1 MRCTLCTIARRKR
14 RRYLF
19 IKRKQYLF
27 LENFQ
32 MIKPKLTRFK
42 YFFLLTFL
50 WTLSACENSSLSNF
64 DFDFRGNS
72 FDTSDAALQAT
83 QSRPKANELG
93 IISYPTYQIAIARRD
108 DTIESMAERLGQNPG
123 ELARYNGLAEGERLR
138 NGEVLA
144 LPRTGSRGGQY
155 LESSDEIEE
164 TTLSK
169 DINVLELADNAL
181 KVAGGAENNQL
192 DRTSSDTKNLMDPI
206 KHSVVRG
213 ETVFTISR
221 LYNISVRSLADWNGL
236 DSNYTL
242 REKQILII
250 PLVDKKAA
258 KNTQKEVVE
267 SAAPAPPSSKKP
279 QPRNVNKQEFS
290 ESTKTKISV
299 PENGRMAYPL
309 EGLIIR
315 EYSKNIN
322 DGIDFTAQA
331 GTKVVAAD
339 TGLVATVTEDINQI
353 AIVVLKHP
361 GNILTVY
368 ANLTNIKVAT
378 NQNVNRGDIL
388 GEIPDGDPPYL
399 HFEIR
404 EGFESVDPLEYLNN

>member
-1 MRCTLCTIARRKR
+1 
-14 RRYLF
+14 
-19 IKRKQYLF
+19 
-27 LENFQ
+27 
-32 MIKPKLTRFK
+32 MIKPKLTKFK
-42 YFFLLTFL
+42 YFFLLTIF
-50 WTLSACENSSLSNF
+50 WALSACENSSLINF

-93 IISYPTYQIAIARRD
+93 IISYPTYQIAVARRD

-181 KVAGGAENNQL
+181 KVAGGSANNQL
-192 DRTSSDTKNLMDPI
+192 DRTSSDAKNLMDPI
-206 KHSVVRG
+206 KHNVVRG

-236 DSNYTL
+236 DSDYTL
-242 REKQILII
+242 REGQILII
-250 PLVDKKAA
+250 PLVDKKAT
-258 KNTQKEVVE
+258 KNTQKEIDE
-267 SAAPAPPSSKKP
+267 SAVPAPPSSKKP
-279 QPRNVNKQEFS
+279 QPRNVNTQEFS
-290 ESTKTKISV
+290 KSTDTKISV
-299 PENGRMAYPL
+299 PENGKMAYPL
-309 EGLIIR
+309 EGLVIR

-322 DGIDFTAQA
+322 DGIDFTARA

-368 ANLTNIKVAT
+368 ANLTNIKVST

>member
-1 MRCTLCTIARRKR
+1 
-14 RRYLF
+14 
-19 IKRKQYLF
+19 
-27 LENFQ
+27 
-32 MIKPKLTRFK
+32 MIKPKLTKFK
-42 YFFLLTFL
+42 YFFLLTIL
-50 WTLSACENSSLSNF
+50 WALSACENSSLSNF

-93 IISYPTYQIAIARRD
+93 IISYPTYQIAVARRD

-181 KVAGGAENNQL
+181 KVAGGSANNQL
-192 DRTSSDTKNLMDPI
+192 DRTSSDAKNLMDPI
-206 KHSVVRG
+206 KHNVVRG

-236 DSNYTL
+236 DSDYTL
-242 REKQILII
+242 REGQILII
-250 PLVDKKAA
+250 PLVDKKAN
-258 KNTQKEVVE
+258 KNIQKEIDE
-267 SAAPAPPSSKKP
+267 SAVPTPPSSKKP
-279 QPRNVNKQEFS
+279 QPRNVNTQEFS
-290 ESTKTKISV
+290 KSTDTKISV
-299 PENGRMAYPL
+299 PENGKMAYPL
-309 EGLIIR
+309 EGLVIR

-322 DGIDFTAQA
+322 DGIDFTARA

-368 ANLTNIKVAT
+368 ANLTNIKVST

>member
-1 MRCTLCTIARRKR
+1 
-14 RRYLF
+14 
-19 IKRKQYLF
+19 
-27 LENFQ
+27 
-32 MIKPKLTRFK
+32 MIKPKLTKFK
-42 YFFLLTFL
+42 YFFLLTIL
-50 WTLSACENSSLSNF
+50 WALSACENSSLSNF

-93 IISYPTYQIAIARRD
+93 IISYPTYQIAVARRD

-144 LPRTGSRGGQY
+144 LPRTGSHGGQY

-181 KVAGGAENNQL
+181 KVAGGSANNQL
-192 DRTSSDTKNLMDPI
+192 DRTSSDAKNLMDPI
-206 KHSVVRG
+206 KHNVVRG

-236 DSNYTL
+236 DSDYTL
-242 REKQILII
+242 REGQILII
-250 PLVDKKAA
+250 PLVDKKAT
-258 KNTQKEVVE
+258 KNTQKEIDQ
-267 SAAPAPPSSKKP
+267 SAVPAPPSSKKP
-279 QPRNVNKQEFS
+279 QPRNVNTQEFS
-290 ESTKTKISV
+290 KSTDTKISV
-299 PENGRMAYPL
+299 PEDGKMAYPL
-309 EGLIIR
+309 EGLVIR

-322 DGIDFTAQA
+322 DGIDFTARA

-368 ANLTNIKVAT
+368 ANLTNIKVST

-388 GEIPDGDPPYL
+388 GEIPNGDPPYL

>member
-1 MRCTLCTIARRKR
+1 
-14 RRYLF
+14 
-19 IKRKQYLF
+19 
-27 LENFQ
+27 
-32 MIKPKLTRFK
+32 MIKPKLTKFK
-42 YFFLLTFL
+42 YFFLLTIL
-50 WTLSACENSSLSNF
+50 WALSACENSSLSNF

-93 IISYPTYQIAIARRD
+93 IISYPTYQIAVARRD

-181 KVAGGAENNQL
+181 KVAGGSANNQL
-192 DRTSSDTKNLMDPI
+192 DRTSSDAKNLMDPI
-206 KHSVVRG
+206 KHNVVRG

-236 DSNYTL
+236 DSDYTL
-242 REKQILII
+242 REGQVLII
-250 PLVDKKAA
+250 PLVDKKAT
-258 KNTQKEVVE
+258 KNTQKEIDE
-267 SAAPAPPSSKKP
+267 SAVPAPPSSKKP
-279 QPRNVNKQEFS
+279 QPRNVNTQEFS
-290 ESTKTKISV
+290 KSTDTKISV
-299 PENGRMAYPL
+299 PENGKMAYPL
-309 EGLIIR
+309 EGLVIR

-322 DGIDFTAQA
+322 DGIDFTARA

-368 ANLTNIKVAT
+368 ANLTNIKVST

>member
-1 MRCTLCTIARRKR
+1 
-14 RRYLF
+14 
-19 IKRKQYLF
+19 
-27 LENFQ
+27 
-32 MIKPKLTRFK
+32 MIKPKLTKFK
-42 YFFLLTFL
+42 YFFLLTIL
-50 WTLSACENSSLSNF
+50 WALSACENSSLSNF

-93 IISYPTYQIAIARRD
+93 IISYPTYQIAVARRD

-181 KVAGGAENNQL
+181 KVAGGAGNNQL

-206 KHSVVRG
+206 KHNVVRG

-236 DSNYTL
+236 DSDYTL
-242 REKQILII
+242 REGQILII
-250 PLVDKKAA
+250 PLVDKKAT
-258 KNTQKEVVE
+258 KNTQKEIDE
-267 SAAPAPPSSKKP
+267 SAVPAPPSSKKP

-290 ESTKTKISV
+290 KSADTKISV
-299 PENGRMAYPL
+299 PENGKMAYPL
-309 EGLIIR
+309 EGLVIR
-315 EYSKNIN
+315 EYSKNLN
-322 DGIDFTAQA
+322 DGIDFTARA

-368 ANLTNIKVAT
+368 ANLTNIKVST

>member
-1 MRCTLCTIARRKR
+1 
-14 RRYLF
+14 
-19 IKRKQYLF
+19 
-27 LENFQ
+27 
-32 MIKPKLTRFK
+32 MIKPKLTKFK
-42 YFFLLTFL
+42 YFFLLTIL
-50 WTLSACENSSLSNF
+50 WMLTACENSALSNF
-64 DFDFRGNS
+64 DLDFRGNS

-93 IISYPTYQIAIARRD
+93 IISYPTYQIAVARRD
-108 DTIESMAERLGQNPG
+108 DTIESMAERLGQDPA

-144 LPRTGSRGGQY
+144 LPRTDSRGGQY

-169 DINVLELADNAL
+169 DINVLKLADNAL
-181 KVAGGAENNQL
+181 KVAGGAGNNQL
-192 DRTSSDTKNLMDPI
+192 DRTSSDAKNLMDPI
-206 KHSVVRG
+206 KHNVVRG

-236 DSNYTL
+236 DSDYTL
-242 REKQILII
+242 REGQILII
-250 PLVDKKAA
+250 PLVDKKAT

-267 SAAPAPPSSKKP
+267 SVAPAPPSSKKP

-290 ESTKTKISV
+290 ESTNTKISV

-309 EGLIIR
+309 EGLVIR

-361 GNILTVY
+361 ENILTVY
-368 ANLTNIKVAT
+368 ANLTNIKVST

>member
-1 MRCTLCTIARRKR
+1 
-14 RRYLF
+14 
-19 IKRKQYLF
+19 
-27 LENFQ
+27 
-32 MIKPKLTRFK
+32 MIKPKLTKFK
-42 YFFLLTFL
+42 YFFLLTVL
-50 WTLSACENSSLSNF
+50 WVLSACENSSLSNF

-93 IISYPTYQIAIARRD
+93 IISYPTYQIAVARRD
-108 DTIESMAERLGQNPG
+108 DTIESMAERLGQDPG

-181 KVAGGAENNQL
+181 KVAGGSANNQL
-192 DRTSSDTKNLMDPI
+192 DRTSSDAKNLMDPI
-206 KHSVVRG
+206 KHNVVRG

-236 DSNYTL
+236 DSDYTL
-242 REKQILII
+242 REGQILII
-250 PLVDKKAA
+250 PLVDKKAT
-258 KNTQKEVVE
+258 KNTQKEIDE
-267 SAAPAPPSSKKP
+267 SAVPAPPSSKKP
-279 QPRNVNKQEFS
+279 QPRNVNTQEFS
-290 ESTKTKISV
+290 KSTDTKISV
-299 PENGRMAYPL
+299 PENGKMAYPL
-309 EGLIIR
+309 EGLVIR

-322 DGIDFTAQA
+322 DGIDFTARA

-368 ANLTNIKVAT
+368 ANLTNIKVST

>member
-1 MRCTLCTIARRKR
+1 
-14 RRYLF
+14 
-19 IKRKQYLF
+19 
-27 LENFQ
+27 

-42 YFFLLTFL
+42 YFFLLTFS
-50 WTLSACENSSLSNF
+50 WMLSACENSSLSNF

-93 IISYPTYQIAIARRD
+93 IISYPTYQIAVARRD
-108 DTIESMAERLGQNPG
+108 DTIESMAERLGQDPG

-181 KVAGGAENNQL
+181 KVAGGAGNNQL
-192 DRTSSDTKNLMDPI
+192 DRTSSDAKNLMDPI
-206 KHSVVRG
+206 KHNVVRG

-236 DSNYTL
+236 DSDYTL
-242 REKQILII
+242 REGQILII
-250 PLVDKKAA
+250 PLVDKKAT

-290 ESTKTKISV
+290 ESTNTKISV

-309 EGLIIR
+309 EGLVIR

-361 GNILTVY
+361 ENILTVY
-368 ANLTNIKVAT
+368 ANLTNIKVST

>member
-1 MRCTLCTIARRKR
+1 
-14 RRYLF
+14 
-19 IKRKQYLF
+19 
-27 LENFQ
+27 
-32 MIKPKLTRFK
+32 MIKPKLTKFK
-42 YFFLLTFL
+42 YFLLLPIL
-50 WTLSACENSSLSNF
+50 WMLSACENSSLSNF

-93 IISYPTYQIAIARRD
+93 IISYPTYQIAVARRD

-181 KVAGGAENNQL
+181 KVAGGSANNQL
-192 DRTSSDTKNLMDPI
+192 DRTSSDAKNLMDPI
-206 KHSVVRG
+206 KHNVVRG

-236 DSNYTL
+236 DSDYTL
-242 REKQILII
+242 REGQILII
-250 PLVDKKAA
+250 PLVDKKAT
-258 KNTQKEVVE
+258 KNTQKEIDE
-267 SAAPAPPSSKKP
+267 SAVPAPPSSKKP
-279 QPRNVNKQEFS
+279 QPRNVNTQEFS
-290 ESTKTKISV
+290 KSTDTKISV
-299 PENGRMAYPL
+299 PENGKMAYPL
-309 EGLIIR
+309 EGLVIR

-322 DGIDFTAQA
+322 DGIDFTARA

-368 ANLTNIKVAT
+368 ANLTNIKVST

>member
-1 MRCTLCTIARRKR
+1 
-14 RRYLF
+14 
-19 IKRKQYLF
+19 
-27 LENFQ
+27 
-32 MIKPKLTRFK
+32 MIKPKLTKFK
-42 YFFLLTFL
+42 YFFLLTIL
-50 WTLSACENSSLSNF
+50 WALSACENSSLSNF

-181 KVAGGAENNQL
+181 KVAGGSANNQL
-192 DRTSSDTKNLMDPI
+192 DRTSSDAKNLMDPI
-206 KHSVVRG
+206 KHNVVRG

-236 DSNYTL
+236 DSDYTL
-242 REKQILII
+242 REGQILII
-250 PLVDKKAA
+250 PLVDKKAT

-267 SAAPAPPSSKKP
+267 SAVPAPPSSKKP
-279 QPRNVNKQEFS
+279 QPRNVNTQEFS
-290 ESTKTKISV
+290 KSTDTKISV
-299 PENGRMAYPL
+299 PENGKMAYPL
-309 EGLIIR
+309 EGLVIR

-322 DGIDFTAQA
+322 DGIDFTARA

-368 ANLTNIKVAT
+368 ANLTNIKVST

>member
-1 MRCTLCTIARRKR
+1 
-14 RRYLF
+14 
-19 IKRKQYLF
+19 
-27 LENFQ
+27 
-32 MIKPKLTRFK
+32 MIKPKLTKFK
-42 YFFLLTFL
+42 YFFLLTIL
-50 WTLSACENSSLSNF
+50 WTLSACDNSSLSNF

-93 IISYPTYQIAIARRD
+93 IISYPTYQIAIARRN
-108 DTIESMAERLGQNPG
+108 DTIESMAERLGQNPS

-169 DINVLELADNAL
+169 DVNVLELADNAL
-181 KVAGGAENNQL
+181 KVAGGAANNQL
-192 DRTSSDTKNLMDPI
+192 DRTSSDAKNLMDPI
-206 KHSVVRG
+206 KHNVVRG

-236 DSNYTL
+236 DSDYTL
-242 REKQILII
+242 REGQILII
-250 PLVDKKAA
+250 PLVDKKAT
-258 KNTQKEVVE
+258 KNAQKELVE

-279 QPRNVNKQEFS
+279 QPRNVNKQDFS
-290 ESTKTKISV
+290 ESTNTKISV

-309 EGLIIR
+309 EGLVIR

-368 ANLTNIKVAT
+368 ANLTNIKVST

>member
-1 MRCTLCTIARRKR
+1 
-14 RRYLF
+14 
-19 IKRKQYLF
+19 
-27 LENFQ
+27 
-32 MIKPKLTRFK
+32 MIKPKLTKFK
-42 YFFLLTFL
+42 YFFLLTIL
-50 WTLSACENSSLSNF
+50 WALSACENSSLSNF

-93 IISYPTYQIAIARRD
+93 IISYPTYQIAVARRD

-181 KVAGGAENNQL
+181 KVAGGSANNQL
-192 DRTSSDTKNLMDPI
+192 DRTSSDAKNLMDPI
-206 KHSVVRG
+206 KHNVVRG

-236 DSNYTL
+236 DSDYTL
-242 REKQILII
+242 REGQILII
-250 PLVDKKAA
+250 PLVDKKAT
-258 KNTQKEVVE
+258 KNTQKEIDE
-267 SAAPAPPSSKKP
+267 SAVPAPPSSKKP
-279 QPRNVNKQEFS
+279 QPRNVNTQEFS
-290 ESTKTKISV
+290 KSTDTKISV
-299 PENGRMAYPL
+299 PENGKMAYPL
-309 EGLIIR
+309 EGLVIR

-322 DGIDFTAQA
+322 DGIDFTARA

-368 ANLTNIKVAT
+368 ANLTNIKVST

>member
-1 MRCTLCTIARRKR
+1 
-14 RRYLF
+14 
-19 IKRKQYLF
+19 
-27 LENFQ
+27 
-32 MIKPKLTRFK
+32 MIKPKLTKFK
-42 YFFLLTFL
+42 YFFLLTIL
-50 WTLSACENSSLSNF
+50 WALSACENSSLSNF

-93 IISYPTYQIAIARRD
+93 IISYPTYQIAVARRD

-181 KVAGGAENNQL
+181 KVAGGSANNQL
-192 DRTSSDTKNLMDPI
+192 DRTSSDAKNLMDPI
-206 KHSVVRG
+206 KHNVVRG

-236 DSNYTL
+236 DSDYTL
-242 REKQILII
+242 REGQILII
-250 PLVDKKAA
+250 PLVDKKAT
-258 KNTQKEVVE
+258 KNTQKEIDE
-267 SAAPAPPSSKKP
+267 SAVPAPPSSKKP
-279 QPRNVNKQEFS
+279 QPRNVNTQEFS
-290 ESTKTKISV
+290 KSTDTKISV
-299 PENGRMAYPL
+299 PEDGKMAYPL
-309 EGLIIR
+309 EGLVIR

-322 DGIDFTAQA
+322 DGIDFTARA

-368 ANLTNIKVAT
+368 ANLTNIKVST

>member
-1 MRCTLCTIARRKR
+1 
-14 RRYLF
+14 
-19 IKRKQYLF
+19 
-27 LENFQ
+27 
-32 MIKPKLTRFK
+32 MIKPKLTKFK
-42 YFFLLTFL
+42 YFFLLTIL
-50 WTLSACENSSLSNF
+50 WALSACENSSLSNF

-93 IISYPTYQIAIARRD
+93 IISYPTYQIAVARRD

-181 KVAGGAENNQL
+181 KVAGGSANNQL
-192 DRTSSDTKNLMDPI
+192 DRTSSDAKNLMDPI
-206 KHSVVRG
+206 KHNVVRG

-236 DSNYTL
+236 DSDYTL
-242 REKQILII
+242 REGQILII
-250 PLVDKKAA
+250 PLVDKKAT

-279 QPRNVNKQEFS
+279 QPRNVNTQEFS
-290 ESTKTKISV
+290 KSIDTKISV
-299 PENGRMAYPL
+299 PENGKMAYPL
-309 EGLIIR
+309 EGLVIR

-322 DGIDFTAQA
+322 DGIDFTARA

-368 ANLTNIKVAT
+368 ANLTNIKVST

>member
-1 MRCTLCTIARRKR
+1 
-14 RRYLF
+14 
-19 IKRKQYLF
+19 
-27 LENFQ
+27 
-32 MIKPKLTRFK
+32 MIKPKLTKFK
-42 YFFLLTFL
+42 YFFLLTIL
-50 WTLSACENSSLSNF
+50 WALSACENSSLSNF

-93 IISYPTYQIAIARRD
+93 IISYPTYQIAVARRD

-181 KVAGGAENNQL
+181 KVAGGAGNNQV
-192 DRTSSDTKNLMDPI
+192 DRTSSDAKNLMDPI
-206 KHSVVRG
+206 KHNVVRG
-213 ETVFTISR
+213 ETVFIISR

-236 DSNYTL
+236 DSDYTL
-242 REKQILII
+242 REGQILII
-250 PLVDKKAA
+250 PLVDKKAT
-258 KNTQKEVVE
+258 KNTQKEIDE
-267 SAAPAPPSSKKP
+267 SAVPAPPSSKKP
-279 QPRNVNKQEFS
+279 QPRNVNTQEFS
-290 ESTKTKISV
+290 KSTDTKMSV
-299 PENGRMAYPL
+299 PENGKMAYPL
-309 EGLIIR
+309 EGLVIR

-322 DGIDFTAQA
+322 DGIDFTARA

-368 ANLTNIKVAT
+368 ANLTNIKVST

>member
-1 MRCTLCTIARRKR
+1 
-14 RRYLF
+14 
-19 IKRKQYLF
+19 
-27 LENFQ
+27 

-108 DTIESMAERLGQNPG
+108 DTIESMAERLGQNPS

-236 DSNYTL
+236 DSDYTL

-309 EGLIIR
+309 EGLVIR

-339 TGLVATVTEDINQI
+339 TGLVATVTEDTNQI
-353 AIVVLKHP
+353 AIIVLKHP

>member
-1 MRCTLCTIARRKR
+1 
-14 RRYLF
+14 
-19 IKRKQYLF
+19 
-27 LENFQ
+27 
-32 MIKPKLTRFK
+32 MIKPKLTKFK
-42 YFFLLTFL
+42 YFFLLTIL
-50 WTLSACENSSLSNF
+50 WALSACENSSLSNF

-93 IISYPTYQIAIARRD
+93 IISYPTYQIAVARRD

-144 LPRTGSRGGQY
+144 LPRTGSRSGQY

-181 KVAGGAENNQL
+181 KVAGGSANNQL
-192 DRTSSDTKNLMDPI
+192 DRTSSDAKNLMDPI
-206 KHSVVRG
+206 KHNVVRG

-236 DSNYTL
+236 DSDYTL
-242 REKQILII
+242 REGQILII
-250 PLVDKKAA
+250 PLVDKKAT
-258 KNTQKEVVE
+258 KNTQKEIDE
-267 SAAPAPPSSKKP
+267 SAVPAPPSSKKP
-279 QPRNVNKQEFS
+279 QPRNVKTQEFS
-290 ESTKTKISV
+290 KSTDTKISV
-299 PENGRMAYPL
+299 PENGKMAYPL
-309 EGLIIR
+309 EGLVIR

-322 DGIDFTAQA
+322 DGIDFTARA

-368 ANLTNIKVAT
+368 ANLTNIKVST

>member
-1 MRCTLCTIARRKR
+1 
-14 RRYLF
+14 
-19 IKRKQYLF
+19 
-27 LENFQ
+27 
-32 MIKPKLTRFK
+32 MIKPKLTKFK
-42 YFFLLTFL
+42 YFFLLTIL
-50 WTLSACENSSLSNF
+50 WALSACENSSLSNF

-93 IISYPTYQIAIARRD
+93 IISYPTYQIAVARRD

-181 KVAGGAENNQL
+181 KVAGGAGNNQL
-192 DRTSSDTKNLMDPI
+192 DRTSSDAKNLMDPI
-206 KHSVVRG
+206 KHNVVRG

-236 DSNYTL
+236 DSDYTL
-242 REKQILII
+242 REGQILII
-250 PLVDKKAA
+250 PLVDKKAT
-258 KNTQKEVVE
+258 KNTQKEIDE
-267 SAAPAPPSSKKP
+267 SAVPAPPSSKKP
-279 QPRNVNKQEFS
+279 QPRNLNTQEFS
-290 ESTKTKISV
+290 KSTDTKISV
-299 PENGRMAYPL
+299 PENGKMAYPL
-309 EGLIIR
+309 EGLVIR

-322 DGIDFTAQA
+322 DGIDFTARA

-368 ANLTNIKVAT
+368 ANLTNIKVST

>member
-1 MRCTLCTIARRKR
+1 
-14 RRYLF
+14 
-19 IKRKQYLF
+19 
-27 LENFQ
+27 
-32 MIKPKLTRFK
+32 MIKAKLTKFK
-42 YFFLLTFL
+42 YFLLLPIL
-50 WTLSACENSSLSNF
+50 WMLSACENSSLSNF
-64 DFDFRGNS
+64 DFDIRGNS
-72 FDTSDAALQAT
+72 FDTSDAARQAT

-93 IISYPTYQIAIARRD
+93 IISYPTYQIAVARRD
-108 DTIESMAERLGQNPG
+108 DTIESMAERLGQDPG

-181 KVAGGAENNQL
+181 KVAGGAGNNQL
-192 DRTSSDTKNLMDPI
+192 DRTSSDAKNLMDPI
-206 KHSVVRG
+206 KHNVVRG

-236 DSNYTL
+236 DSDYTL
-242 REKQILII
+242 REGQILII
-250 PLVDKKAA
+250 PLVDKKAT
-258 KNTQKEVVE
+258 KNTQKEIDE
-267 SAAPAPPSSKKP
+267 SAVPAPPSSKKP
-279 QPRNVNKQEFS
+279 QPRNVNTQEFS
-290 ESTKTKISV
+290 KSTDTKISV
-299 PENGRMAYPL
+299 PENGKMAYPL
-309 EGLIIR
+309 EGLVIR

-361 GNILTVY
+361 ENILTVY
-368 ANLTNIKVAT
+368 ANLTNIKVST

>member
-1 MRCTLCTIARRKR
+1 
-14 RRYLF
+14 
-19 IKRKQYLF
+19 
-27 LENFQ
+27 
-32 MIKPKLTRFK
+32 MIKPKLTKFK
-42 YFFLLTFL
+42 YFFLLTIL
-50 WTLSACENSSLSNF
+50 WALSACENSSLINF

-93 IISYPTYQIAIARRD
+93 IISYPTYQIAVARRD

-181 KVAGGAENNQL
+181 KVAGGSANNQL
-192 DRTSSDTKNLMDPI
+192 DRTSSDAKNLMDPI
-206 KHSVVRG
+206 KHNVVRG

-236 DSNYTL
+236 DSDYTL
-242 REKQILII
+242 REGQILII
-250 PLVDKKAA
+250 PLVDKKAT
-258 KNTQKEVVE
+258 KNTQKEIDE
-267 SAAPAPPSSKKP
+267 SAVPAPPSSKKP
-279 QPRNVNKQEFS
+279 QPRNVNTQEFS
-290 ESTKTKISV
+290 KSTDTKISV
-299 PENGRMAYPL
+299 PEDGKMAYPL
-309 EGLIIR
+309 EGLVIR

-322 DGIDFTAQA
+322 DGIDFTARA

-368 ANLTNIKVAT
+368 ANLTNIKVST

-388 GEIPDGDPPYL
+388 GEIPNGDPPYL

>member
-1 MRCTLCTIARRKR
+1 
-14 RRYLF
+14 
-19 IKRKQYLF
+19 
-27 LENFQ
+27 
-32 MIKPKLTRFK
+32 MIKPKLTKFK
-42 YFFLLTFL
+42 YFFLLTIL
-50 WTLSACENSSLSNF
+50 WALSACENSSLSNF

-93 IISYPTYQIAIARRD
+93 IISYPTYQIAVARRD
-108 DTIESMAERLGQNPG
+108 DTIESMAERIGQNPG

-181 KVAGGAENNQL
+181 KVAGGSANNQL
-192 DRTSSDTKNLMDPI
+192 DRTSSDAKNLMDPI
-206 KHSVVRG
+206 KHNVVRG

-236 DSNYTL
+236 DSDYTL
-242 REKQILII
+242 REGQILII
-250 PLVDKKAA
+250 PLVDKKAT
-258 KNTQKEVVE
+258 KNTQKEIDE
-267 SAAPAPPSSKKP
+267 SAVPAPPSSKKP
-279 QPRNVNKQEFS
+279 QPRNVNTQEFS
-290 ESTKTKISV
+290 KSTDTKISV
-299 PENGRMAYPL
+299 PENGKMAYPL
-309 EGLIIR
+309 EGLVIR

-361 GNILTVY
+361 ENILTVY
-368 ANLTNIKVAT
+368 ANLTNIKVST

-388 GEIPDGDPPYL
+388 GEIPNGDPPYL

>member
-1 MRCTLCTIARRKR
+1 
-14 RRYLF
+14 
-19 IKRKQYLF
+19 
-27 LENFQ
+27 
-32 MIKPKLTRFK
+32 MIKPKLTKFK
-42 YFFLLTFL
+42 YFFLLTIL
-50 WTLSACENSSLSNF
+50 WALSACENSSLSNF

-93 IISYPTYQIAIARRD
+93 IISYPTYQIAVARRD

-181 KVAGGAENNQL
+181 KVAGGSANNQL
-192 DRTSSDTKNLMDPI
+192 DRTSSDAKNLMDPI
-206 KHSVVRG
+206 KHNVVRG

-236 DSNYTL
+236 DSDYTL
-242 REKQILII
+242 REGQILII
-250 PLVDKKAA
+250 PLVDKKAT
-258 KNTQKEVVE
+258 KNTQKEIDE
-267 SAAPAPPSSKKP
+267 SAVPAPPSSKKP
-279 QPRNVNKQEFS
+279 QPRNVNTQEFS
-290 ESTKTKISV
+290 KSTDTKISV
-299 PENGRMAYPL
+299 PENGKMAYPL
-309 EGLIIR
+309 EGLVIR

-322 DGIDFTAQA
+322 DGIDFTARA

-368 ANLTNIKVAT
+368 ANLTNIKVST
-378 NQNVNRGDIL
+378 NQNVTRGDIL
-388 GEIPDGDPPYL
+388 GEIPNGDPPYL

>member
-1 MRCTLCTIARRKR
+1 
-14 RRYLF
+14 
-19 IKRKQYLF
+19 
-27 LENFQ
+27 
-32 MIKPKLTRFK
+32 MIKPKLTKFK
-42 YFFLLTFL
+42 YFFLLTIL

-93 IISYPTYQIAIARRD
+93 IISYPTYQIAVARRD

-144 LPRTGSRGGQY
+144 LPRTGSRSEQY

-181 KVAGGAENNQL
+181 KVAGGAGNNQL
-192 DRTSSDTKNLMDPI
+192 DRTSSDAKNLMDPI
-206 KHSVVRG
+206 KHNIVRG

-236 DSNYTL
+236 DSDYSL
-242 REKQILII
+242 REGQILII
-250 PLVDKKAA
+250 PLVDKKAT
-258 KNTQKEVVE
+258 KNTQKEVIE

-290 ESTKTKISV
+290 ESTNTKISV

-309 EGLIIR
+309 EGLVIR

-322 DGIDFTAQA
+322 DGIDFTAQS
-331 GTKVVAAD
+331 GTKVFAAD

-368 ANLTNIKVAT
+368 ANLTNIKVST

>member
-1 MRCTLCTIARRKR
+1 
-14 RRYLF
+14 
-19 IKRKQYLF
+19 
-27 LENFQ
+27 
-32 MIKPKLTRFK
+32 MIKPKFTKFK
-42 YFFLLTFL
+42 YFFLLTIL
-50 WTLSACENSSLSNF
+50 WALSACENSSLSNF

-93 IISYPTYQIAIARRD
+93 IISYPTYQIAVARRD

-181 KVAGGAENNQL
+181 KVAGGSANNQL
-192 DRTSSDTKNLMDPI
+192 DRTSSDAKNLMDPI
-206 KHSVVRG
+206 KHNVVRG

-236 DSNYTL
+236 DSDYTL
-242 REKQILII
+242 REGQILII
-250 PLVDKKAA
+250 PLVDKKAT
-258 KNTQKEVVE
+258 KNTQKEIDE
-267 SAAPAPPSSKKP
+267 SAVPAPPSSKKP
-279 QPRNVNKQEFS
+279 QPRNVNTQEFS
-290 ESTKTKISV
+290 KSIDTKISV
-299 PENGRMAYPL
+299 PENGKMAYPL
-309 EGLIIR
+309 EGLVIR

-322 DGIDFTAQA
+322 DGIDFTARA

-368 ANLTNIKVAT
+368 ANLTNIKVST

>member
-1 MRCTLCTIARRKR
+1 
-14 RRYLF
+14 
-19 IKRKQYLF
+19 
-27 LENFQ
+27 
-32 MIKPKLTRFK
+32 MIKPKLTKFK
-42 YFFLLTFL
+42 YFFLLTIL
-50 WTLSACENSSLSNF
+50 WALSACENSSLSNF

-93 IISYPTYQIAIARRD
+93 IISYPTYQIAVARRD

-181 KVAGGAENNQL
+181 KVAGGSANNQL
-192 DRTSSDTKNLMDPI
+192 DRTSSDAKNLMDPI
-206 KHSVVRG
+206 KHNVVRG

-236 DSNYTL
+236 DSDYTL
-242 REKQILII
+242 REGQILII
-250 PLVDKKAA
+250 PLVDKKAT
-258 KNTQKEVVE
+258 KNTQKEIDQ
-267 SAAPAPPSSKKP
+267 SAVPAPPSSKKP
-279 QPRNVNKQEFS
+279 QPRNVNTQEFS
-290 ESTKTKISV
+290 KSTDTKISV
-299 PENGRMAYPL
+299 PENGKMAYPL
-309 EGLIIR
+309 EGLVIR

-361 GNILTVY
+361 ENILTVY
-368 ANLTNIKVAT
+368 ANLTNIKVST

>member
-1 MRCTLCTIARRKR
+1 
-14 RRYLF
+14 
-19 IKRKQYLF
+19 
-27 LENFQ
+27 
-32 MIKPKLTRFK
+32 MIKPKLTKFK
-42 YFFLLTFL
+42 YFFLLTIL
-50 WTLSACENSSLSNF
+50 WALSACENSSLSNF

-93 IISYPTYQIAIARRD
+93 IISYPTYQIAVARRD

-181 KVAGGAENNQL
+181 KVAGGSANNQL
-192 DRTSSDTKNLMDPI
+192 DRTSSDAKNLMDPI
-206 KHSVVRG
+206 KHNVVRG

-236 DSNYTL
+236 DSDYTL
-242 REKQILII
+242 REGQILII
-250 PLVDKKAA
+250 PLVDKKAT
-258 KNTQKEVVE
+258 KNTQKEIVE
-267 SAAPAPPSSKKP
+267 SAVPAPPSSKKP
-279 QPRNVNKQEFS
+279 QPRNVNTQEFS
-290 ESTKTKISV
+290 KSTDTKISV
-299 PENGRMAYPL
+299 PENGKMAYPL
-309 EGLIIR
+309 EGLVIR

-322 DGIDFTAQA
+322 DGIDFTARA

-368 ANLTNIKVAT
+368 ANLTNIKVST

>member
-1 MRCTLCTIARRKR
+1 
-14 RRYLF
+14 
-19 IKRKQYLF
+19 
-27 LENFQ
+27 
-32 MIKPKLTRFK
+32 MIKPKLTKFK
-42 YFFLLTFL
+42 YFFLLTIL
-50 WTLSACENSSLSNF
+50 WALSACENSSLSNF

-181 KVAGGAENNQL
+181 KVAGGSANNQL
-192 DRTSSDTKNLMDPI
+192 DRTSSDAKNLMDPI
-206 KHSVVRG
+206 KHNVVRG

-236 DSNYTL
+236 DSDYTL
-242 REKQILII
+242 REGQILII
-250 PLVDKKAA
+250 PLVDKKAT
-258 KNTQKEVVE
+258 KNTQKEIDQ
-267 SAAPAPPSSKKP
+267 SAVPAPPSSKKP
-279 QPRNVNKQEFS
+279 QPRNVNTQEFS
-290 ESTKTKISV
+290 KSTDTKMSV
-299 PENGRMAYPL
+299 PENGKMAYPL
-309 EGLIIR
+309 EGLVIR

-322 DGIDFTAQA
+322 DGIDFTARA

-368 ANLTNIKVAT
+368 ANLTNIKVST

>member
-1 MRCTLCTIARRKR
+1 
-14 RRYLF
+14 
-19 IKRKQYLF
+19 
-27 LENFQ
+27 
-32 MIKPKLTRFK
+32 MIKPKLTKFK
-42 YFFLLTFL
+42 YFFLLTIL
-50 WTLSACENSSLSNF
+50 WALSACENSSLINF

-93 IISYPTYQIAIARRD
+93 IISYPTYQIAVARRD

-181 KVAGGAENNQL
+181 KVAGGSANNQL
-192 DRTSSDTKNLMDPI
+192 DRTSSDAKNLMDPI
-206 KHSVVRG
+206 KHNVVRG

-236 DSNYTL
+236 DSDYTL
-242 REKQILII
+242 REGQILII
-250 PLVDKKAA
+250 PLVDKKAT
-258 KNTQKEVVE
+258 KNTQKEIDE
-267 SAAPAPPSSKKP
+267 SAVPAPPSSKKP
-279 QPRNVNKQEFS
+279 QPRNLNTQEFS
-290 ESTKTKISV
+290 KSTDTKISV
-299 PENGRMAYPL
+299 PENGKMAYPL
-309 EGLIIR
+309 EGLVIR

-322 DGIDFTAQA
+322 DGIDFTARA

-339 TGLVATVTEDINQI
+339 TGLVATVTEDVNQI

-368 ANLTNIKVAT
+368 ANLTNIKVST

>member
-1 MRCTLCTIARRKR
+1 
-14 RRYLF
+14 
-19 IKRKQYLF
+19 
-27 LENFQ
+27 
-32 MIKPKLTRFK
+32 MIKPKLTKFK
-42 YFFLLTFL
+42 YFFLLTIL
-50 WTLSACENSSLSNF
+50 WALSACENSSLSNF

-93 IISYPTYQIAIARRD
+93 IISYPTYQIAVARRD

-181 KVAGGAENNQL
+181 KVAGGSANNQL
-192 DRTSSDTKNLMDPI
+192 DRTSSDAKNLMDPI
-206 KHSVVRG
+206 KHNVVRG

-236 DSNYTL
+236 DSDYTL
-242 REKQILII
+242 REGQVLII
-250 PLVDKKAA
+250 PLVDKKAT

-267 SAAPAPPSSKKP
+267 SEAPVPPSSKKP

-290 ESTKTKISV
+290 ESTNTKISV

-309 EGLIIR
+309 EGLVIR

-322 DGIDFTAQA
+322 DGIDFTARA

-368 ANLTNIKVAT
+368 ANLTNINVST

>member
-1 MRCTLCTIARRKR
+1 
-14 RRYLF
+14 
-19 IKRKQYLF
+19 
-27 LENFQ
+27 
-32 MIKPKLTRFK
+32 MIKPKLTKFK
-42 YFFLLTFL
+42 YFFLLTIL

-93 IISYPTYQIAIARRD
+93 IISYPTYQIAVARRD

-181 KVAGGAENNQL
+181 KVAGGSANNQL
-192 DRTSSDTKNLMDPI
+192 DRTSSDAKNLMDPI
-206 KHSVVRG
+206 KHNVVRG

-236 DSNYTL
+236 DSDYTL
-242 REKQILII
+242 REGQILII
-250 PLVDKKAA
+250 PLVDKKAT
-258 KNTQKEVVE
+258 KNTQKEIDQ
-267 SAAPAPPSSKKP
+267 SAVPAPPSSKKP
-279 QPRNVNKQEFS
+279 QPRNVNTQEFS
-290 ESTKTKISV
+290 KSTDTKISV
-299 PENGRMAYPL
+299 PEDGKMAYPL
-309 EGLIIR
+309 EGLVIR

-322 DGIDFTAQA
+322 DGIDFTARA

-368 ANLTNIKVAT
+368 ANLTNIKVST